1 MDIDT
6 PRGAHAVVRDVSDDE
21 SDGIR
26 KPPVPQFR
34 LVEPGAADRVPARAN
49 EFDDLRKVP
58 KGAGQFPG
66 ALGKR
71 VGADGRT
78 TVLVGVDKAHV
89 MFVLGLGE
97 YAEPPI
103 LNYKVTERDWYLFQK
118 YMELAHMCAPNSQHL
133 HARERTGDA
142 MGTGAWCCI
151 GHARA
156 AVREV
161 IVKLWDE
168 ATAEALCS
176 ATPSEPKRIAI
187 ITRAEQT
194 LVACNPKLAA
204 SLVLAGVA
212 VLDGPVLPANAGLVL
227 EPSEGAS
234 ARQPVNFGIAPET
247 WVQYGFPVLPP
258 PLPGFA
264 WAHAN
269 PAAPYEPPAF
279 LTAAPRYPYL
289 TEGPRAVNPA
299 ADAAEPETLT
309 AVVTF
314 CCPWEEGPVEGPYH
328 SPYFSDACENTGL
341 SITQGTCCIAP
352 ARQVD
357 CNGRHQING
366 VMSSYGPVMSGV
378 PECVLVRLMRAKRF
392 VELGSVDG
400 GLDWDLV
407 VHVDAHKRSLLVDCI
422 STKLPKGGDAVLRLS
437 ASSIPDA
444 ELALFGPTHQQ
455 SLIYAAM
462 SAPYYERKRRDFSA
476 SGLSLLY
483 FRCYKPAAC
492 ETARRRLQDATAA
505 MRSAP
510 SPEAGKKLRTALMRS
525 APFAAELQVERAA
538 ATHAEY
544 DVLIDTLYAKLG
556 FGMRLS

>member
-1 MDIDT
+1 MDLDT
-6 PRGAHAVVRDVSDDE
+6 PRDARAVVADVSDDE
-21 SDGIR
+21 SGGIR
-26 KPPVPQFR
+26 KPPVRRFR
-34 LVEPGAADRVPARAN
+34 LGEPGAADRVPAR
-49 EFDDLRKVP
+49 EDEVDDFGRVD
-58 KGAGQFPG
+58 GAGQLPG
-66 ALGKR
+66 ALGER
-71 VGADGRT
+71 VAADGRT

-103 LNYKVTERDWYLFQK
+103 PDYKVTERDWYLFQK
-118 YMELAHMCAPNSQHL
+118 YMELAHMCLPNSQHL
-133 HARERTGDA
+133 HARERTGGA
-142 MGTGAWCCI
+142 MGTGEWCCI
-151 GHARA
+151 GHTRA

-161 IVKLWDE
+161 IVELWDE

-227 EPSEGAS
+227 EPSECAS
-234 ARQPVNFGIAPET
+234 ARPPVDFGIAPET

-258 PLPGFA
+258 PPPGFA
-264 WAHAN
+264 WAHADLT
-269 PAAPYEPPAF
+269 APYEPPAF

-289 TEGPRAVNPA
+289 TEGPRAVNLA

-352 ARQVD
+352 ARQVKVLFR
-357 CNGRHQING
+357 GKING
-366 VMSSYGPVMSGV
+366 VVSSYTPVMSGV
-378 PECVLVRLMRAKRF
+378 PECVLVRLMREKRF
-392 VELGSVDG
+392 ADLGSVDG
-400 GLDWDLV
+400 GLDWELV
-407 VHVDAHKRSLLVDCI
+407 VYVDAHKRSLLADCI
-422 STKLPKGGDAVLRLS
+422 SLPKGGDAVLRLF
-437 ASSIPDA
+437 ASSIPNA
-444 ELALFGPTHQQ
+444 ELALFGPAHQKKHW
-455 SLIYAAM
+455 IA
-462 SAPYYERKRRDFSA
+462 SALGAPKYERKRCDFSA

-483 FRCYKPAAC
+483 FRCYKPAVRDA
-492 ETARRRLQDATAA
+492 ARRRLQDATTA
-505 MRSAP
+505 MQSAP
-510 SPEAGKKLRTALMRS
+510 SPEAGKELRRALMRS

-544 DVLIDTLYAKLG
+544 DVLIDTLRAELD